1 MPVVMPRPAKLALL
15 LLFSFSTARL
25 SAGQRFLAP
34 PEYRAGIRPVAVAV
48 ADFNGDGKPD
58 VVVGNQGDGTI
69 SILLNKGDGMLLPAV
84 NYQTGSVQS
93 PYAIA
98 VGDVNGDGKIDIV
111 TGGSGVS
118 TGELGVFLGNGDGT
132 FQAGGAYASA
142 SQTPNAI
149 ALADLNGDGKM
160 DLVVNSGL
168 PADGSLNAVISVL
181 IGKGDGT
188 FKTATTVK
196 LPNLESTT
204 ACMAI
209 GDFNGDS
216 KIDVAAVDRGTLT
229 ILLGKGDGTF
239 QSPAFYTAPFTYS
252 IAAGDLNVDHALDLV
267 LGNYNGTVS
276 VLLGNGDGTFQNA
289 VNAANP
295 VIAWSSAIADLNG
308 DGKLDVITAGTNSVT
323 VFLGDGKGGLSAPV
337 IYASTA
343 GPASPGSLTTTDL
356 NGDGH
361 LDVVSA
367 NYDTA
372 SISTILGNADGT
384 LQTLVVSPSLAGPM
398 LAGDFNGDGNLDIVA
413 SIQSKNEFSIF
424 LGNGDGTLKS
434 PASFPVGTEPISI
447 TVADFNGDGKLD
459 VATANYSTISV
470 VFGNGDGTFKPAVNY
485 GKASN
490 LGNPST
496 YITAADLSGDGKPD
510 LAVVTLGFNGSPVVA
525 IMLNKGNGSFLPAVQ
540 YPITDVPKEVT
551 FADFNG
557 DGILD
562 MATIDSRAP
571 FPVSILMG
579 NGDGTFQ
586 TEVNYATQI
595 GSATGLLV
603 ADVNG
608 DGKQDVLVMWG
619 VLGVLLGN
627 GDGTLQRVTY
637 NGSGGGI
644 DILASDLNGDGK
656 IDVTATARGY
666 LSDLGVYYGNGDG
679 TFNFTT
685 YGLGAEYHAV
695 GHFNS
700 DNAPDV
706 AIYNG
711 VGVVIL
717 PNTGGTS
724 DVLTSSVNPSTL
736 GQSVTFKASVSATVK
751 GAPGTPSGTV
761 TFRDGSAKL
770 GTVTVRN
777 GLAFFSTSKLSVG
790 THNITA
796 NYSGDSNFNPN
807 VSAVLSQTV
816 HP

>member
-1 MPVVMPRPAKLALL
+1 MSLPMSRSAKLALL
-15 LLFSFSTARL
+15 FLLSISTARL
-25 SAGQRFLAP
+25 SAGQRFVAP
-34 PEYRAGIRPVAVAV
+34 PEYRAGLRPVALAV

-69 SILLNKGDGMLLPAV
+69 SVLLNKGDGTLLPAV
-84 NYQTGSVQS
+84 NYSTGSVEN

-98 VGDVNGDGKIDIV
+98 VGDLNGDGKIDIV
-111 TGGSGVS
+111 TGGSGIS
-118 TGELGVFLGNGDGT
+118 TGELAVFLGNGDGT
-132 FQAGGAYASA
+132 FQAGGVYPSV
-142 SQTPNAI
+142 SENPNAI
-149 ALADLNGDGKM
+149 AIADLNGDGKM

-188 FKTATTVK
+188 FKAATTVK
-196 LPNLESTT
+196 LPNLQSTI

-216 KIDVAAVDRGTLT
+216 RIDVAAVDHGTLT

-239 QSPAFYTAPFTYS
+239 QSPAFYDASFTYS
-252 IAAGDLNVDHALDLV
+252 IAAGDLNGDHTLDLV
-267 LGNYNGTVS
+267 LGNYDGTVS
-276 VLLGNGDGTFQNA
+276 VLVGNGDGTFQNA
-289 VNAANP
+289 VSTTDP
-295 VIAWSSAIADLNG
+295 VVAWSTTLADLNG
-308 DGKLDVITAGTNSVT
+308 DGKLDVITAGTNSVI
-323 VFLGDGKGGLSAPV
+323 VLLGDGKGGLSAPAV
-337 IYASTA
+337 YASTA
-343 GPASPGSLTTTDL
+343 GPASPGSLITTDL

-361 LDVVSA
+361 LDVISA
-367 NYDTA
+367 NYDAA
-372 SISTILGNADGT
+372 SISTIFGNGDGT
-384 LQTLVVSPSLAGPM
+384 LQTLTVSPNLAGPM
-398 LAGDFNGDGNLDIVA
+398 LTGDFNRDGNLDIVT
-413 SIQSKNEFSIF
+413 SILGKNQFSLF

-434 PASFPVGTEPISI
+434 PTSFPVGTEPLSL

-470 VFGNGDGTFKPAVNY
+470 VFGNGDGTFKPAINY

-496 YITAADLSGDGKPD
+496 YITAADLNGDGKPD

-525 IMLNKGNGSFLPAVQ
+525 VMLNKGNGSFLPAVQ
-540 YPITDVPKEVT
+540 YPITNVPKEVT

-571 FPVSILMG
+571 FPVSVLLG

-586 TEVNYATQI
+586 TEVNHATNI
-595 GSATGLLV
+595 GNATGIV
-603 ADVNG
+603 AADVNG
-608 DGKQDVLVMWG
+608 DGKQDVLVLWG
-619 VLGVLLGN
+619 VLGTLLGN
-627 GDGTLQRVTY
+627 GDGTFQPIEY
-637 NGSGGGI
+637 NGDGGGI

-656 IDVTATARGY
+656 VDVTATARGF
-666 LSDLGVYYGNGDG
+666 LSDFGVYYGNGDG
-679 TFNFTT
+679 TFNFTA
-685 YGLGAEYHAV
+685 YGLGAEYQAV
-695 GHFNS
+695 GNFNG

-717 PNTGGTS
+717 QNTGGTS

-736 GQSVTFKASVSATVK
+736 GQSVTFKASVTPTVK

-770 GTVTVRN
+770 GTVTLRN
-777 GLAFFSTSKLSVG
+777 GLAFFTTSKLSVG

-796 NYSGDSNFNPN
+796 SYSGDGNFNPN
-807 VSAVLSQTV
+807 VSAILSQAV
-816 HP
+816 NP